1 LFNNKGIEFLAT
13 DGLWEARNEK
23 GEMFGKDAVKKII
36 RENSFLSAR
45 EIKSLLFSS
54 VKKFMNVVLWTMIL
68 Q

>member
-1 LFNNKGIEFLAT
+1 
-13 DGLWEARNEK
+13 
-23 GEMFGKDAVKKII
+23 MFGKDAVKKII